1 MTSRLGRRLRRHLA
15 VTLDLIGKAAG
26 RGKRKGRGRAPS
38 AAPRAAGPAAGL
50 AGSRVVV
57 TGGNR
62 GIGLVVARAL
72 AAEGCRVAILSRSA
86 TAGEAAA
93 RAIGGG
99 AIAVSADLT
108 RADQVERAFA
118 EIAQRLGG
126 IDILVNN
133 AGITEAGNPTI
144 LDLTDSDFMAVLD
157 VNLVGAFRAAR
168 AALRIMLPQGHGRII
183 NVSSG
188 VVERTQPGSCA
199 YAVSKHGLEGL
210 TAELA
215 AETAASGIIA
225 TTLRLGSVRTDMTE
239 RKLGALKA
247 SLLPDPDSLVP
258 AFLRVAGAPAGLV
271 SGRSL
276 SAWRLLADPEAE
288 LNAATP
294 IAQVPAFTYPVYVH
308 NGRTVA
314 RTDTDFTIYDR
325 AENHYGAAPEVMA
338 ALAATTTPHLAAV
351 YPDETHGALRA
362 ALAARMRL
370 DPACFAI
377 GNGSWEILDR
387 LLEMLTRPGDKVVSA
402 KPGWFGFNMLV
413 AKRALDATTVPLRRS
428 GAGFEYD
435 LDAVAAAVS
444 PATRLIYLI
453 SPSNPEGVVLKK
465 PAFAR
470 FLAMVPDSI
479 PILLDEAYAEYVDD
493 PEAVIARDL
502 IETETRP
509 ILGLRTFSKFY
520 ALAGARVG
528 YAYGRPEHVEWLK
541 RGERIFSTSR
551 LSEVAATAALGATAH
566 QQHIF
571 DTTTAE
577 RRRMAGAL
585 RGLGLDVVPSQAP
598 FMLVELPDTLTRV
611 VEAFAQEGI
620 YLGEKA
626 FYKQRYFLLSIST
639 PAENDR
645 NLAILAR
652 LAGRRPGPP
661 EPEPA
666 PAHSAG

>member
-1 MTSRLGRRLRRHLA
+1 MTSRLGRRLRRNIA
-15 VTLDLIGKAAG
+15 VTLDLLGKAT
-26 RGKRKGRGRAPS
+26 GRGR
-38 AAPRAAGPAAGL
+38 RKRRGRAGPAAPLPADPEPGL
-50 AGSRVVV
+50 AGRRVVV

-62 GIGLVVARAL
+62 GIGLAVARGL
-72 AAEGCRVAILSRSA
+72 AAQGCRVAILSRSA
-86 TAGEAAA
+86 AEGEAAA
-93 RAIGGG
+93 SAIGGG
-99 AIAVSADLT
+99 AFAVAADLT
-108 RADQVERAFA
+108 RADQVGRAFA
-118 EIAQRLGG
+118 EVADRLGG
-126 IDILVNN
+126 IDILINN
-133 AGITEAGNPTI
+133 AGIAEAGHPV
-144 LDLTDSDFMAVLD
+144 LADLPDTEFMAVLD
-157 VNLVGAFRAAR
+157 ANLGGAFRAAQ
-168 AALRIMLPQGHGRII
+168 AALRVMLPQGHGRII
-183 NVSSG
+183 NVSTG
-188 VVERTQPGSCA
+188 AVERPQPGHSA

-210 TAELA
+210 TMQLA
-215 AETAASGIIA
+215 AEAAASGIVV
-225 TTLRLGSVRTDMTE
+225 TTLRLGSVHTGMTE
-239 RKLGALKA
+239 RTLGTLKA
-247 SLLPDPDSLVP
+247 SLLPEPDSLLP
-258 AFLRVAGAPAGLV
+258 AFIRVASAPAALV

-276 SAWRLLADPEAE
+276 SAWRLLADAEAE
-288 LNAATP
+288 LHTATP

-338 ALAATTTPHLAAV
+338 ALGAATTPRLAAV

-370 DPACFAI
+370 DSDCFAI

-402 KPGWFGFNMLV
+402 RPGWFGFNMLV
-413 AKRALDATTVPLRRS
+413 GKRALDATMVPLRRT

-435 LDAVAAAVS
+435 LDAVAAAVG

-465 PAFAR
+465 AGFAR

-493 PEAVIARDL
+493 PEAVTARDL
-502 IETETRP
+502 IDTETRP

-541 RGERIFSTSR
+541 RGERIFSISR

-585 RGLGLDVVPSQAP
+585 TGLGLDVVPSQAP

-611 VEAFAQEGI
+611 VEVFAEEGI

-626 FYKQRYFLLSIST
+626 FYKQRYFLLPIST
-639 PAENDR
+639 PEENSR

-652 LAGRRPGPP
+652 LAGRGP
-661 EPEPA
+661 A
-666 PAHSAG
+666 AAAAGHSVG